1 MRLTERSTVDR
12 RALRGRIAKA
22 IDGVE
27 IPRPFEIGEFV
38 RRLGEHRGRQIHLFA
53 VDLSAASDVR
63 GLWLATATE
72 DFIFHEL
79 GTSRLHQENTILHE
93 VAHMLLD
100 HRGNG
105 HLDEAQAR
113 VFFPDLDPQAVRDVF
128 GRSAYSRVLEQEAEF
143 GAAALWD
150 LIGRRLVP
158 GRDLDPASAAVVDRF
173 DEVLG
178 EVR

>member
-1 MRLTERSTVDR
+1 MRPSERSAVDR

-22 IDGVE
+22 IDGME
-27 IPRPFEIGEFV
+27 IPRPFEIGEFIQ
-38 RRLGEHRGRQIHLFA
+38 RLGEHRSRQIHLFA
-53 VDLSAASDVR
+53 VELPTANDVR
-63 GLWLATATE
+63 GLWLATGTE

-79 GTSRLHQENTILHE
+79 GTSKLHQENTILHE

-105 HLDEAQAR
+105 HLDEDQAR

-143 GAAALWD
+143 GAAVLWD

-158 GRDLDPASAAVVDRF
+158 DRELDAVSAAVVDRF